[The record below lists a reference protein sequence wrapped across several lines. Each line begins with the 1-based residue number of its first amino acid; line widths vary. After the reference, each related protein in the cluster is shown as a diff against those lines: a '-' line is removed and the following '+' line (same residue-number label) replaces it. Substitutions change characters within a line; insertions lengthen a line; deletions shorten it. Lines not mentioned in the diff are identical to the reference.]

1 VYPIKK
7 QNNKLN
13 SYQKAFLII
22 YLFTVLSGAFRKWI
36 ISDKQIGNVILFL
49 QILVPFAFIFIRNG
63 MKNWQIG
70 KPQFVVLILILLI
83 GAVNPLNLT
92 INHGLLGILL
102 HGSFF
107 FMIFF
112 YINNRQYF
120 QFEQIAGILLL
131 GGLLQL
137 LLAFFQYTQP
147 ADSFINT
154 YVDVESVGGV
164 ALVGNSIRVTG
175 TFSYISGFTGF
186 LFFNSLLIWAL
197 VKYNYKSIYILLL
210 LLFGITACFM
220 SGARAATYTYLIIVA
235 VIAFTEPILFSKSIV
250 DFKSFLPILVIIT
263 IVIGFGSEKI
273 VDLLSNSFT
282 GFIERRTRGIES
294 GEESTRIFGDF
305 YEIINFRGSFPI
317 MGVGLGSTYQ
327 GANKIFGTSNYVLE
341 YGFFESE
348 LVRIVLEGGFL
359 LLTTRLM
366 ILIYLLRKLFI
377 PTISKIII
385 FILLLFFFPYV
396 FNLYNAVFAALG
408 IILVDYFYFESII
421 SRQNAVSKQN
431 SFQYPFTIK
440 N

>member
-1 VYPIKK
+1 VYPVHKI
-7 QNNKLN
+7 NNKLN
-13 SYQKAFLII
+13 VYQKVFLTI
-22 YLFTVLSGAFRKWI
+22 YFFTVLSGAFRKWI

-49 QILVPFAFIFIRNG
+49 QILIPFSFIFIRGG
-63 MKNWQIG
+63 MKNWQNG
-70 KPQFVVLILILLI
+70 KSQFAILTFILFIEVL
-83 GAVNPLNLT
+83 NPLNLT

-120 QFEQIAGILLL
+120 QFEQIAGILFI
-131 GGLLQL
+131 GGILQL
-137 LLAFFQYTQP
+137 LLAFYQYTQP
-147 ADSFINT
+147 ADVFINT

-164 ALVGNSIRVTG
+164 ALVGNAIRVTG

-186 LFFNSLLIWAL
+186 LFFNSLFVWAL

-220 SGARAATYTYLIIVA
+220 SGARAATYSYFIILA

-250 DFKSFLPILVIIT
+250 DFKSFIPILIIIT
-263 IVIGFGSEKI
+263 IVIGFGSDKF
-273 VDLLSNSFT
+273 VDLISNSFT

-294 GEESTRIFGDF
+294 GEESTRIFNDF
-305 YEIINFRGSFPI
+305 YELINFKGNYPI
-317 MGVGLGSTYQ
+317 MGVGLGATYQ
-327 GANKIFGTSNYVLE
+327 GANKLFGTSSYVLE

-359 LLTTRLM
+359 LLITRT
-366 ILIYLLRKLFI
+366 IIFVYLLRKLFM
-377 PTISKIII
+377 PKIGKIVI

-408 IILVDYFYFESII
+408 IMLVDYFYFRSII
-421 SRQNAVSKQN
+421 LKYNAVSKQN
-431 SFQYPFTIK
+431 NFQYPFTF
-440 N
+440 

>member
-1 VYPIKK
+1 MYPIIR

-13 SYQKAFLII
+13 SYLKIFLII
-22 YLFTVLSGAFRKWI
+22 YFFTVLSGAFRKWI

-49 QILVPFAFIFIRNG
+49 QILVPFTFIFIRNG
-63 MKNWQIG
+63 MKNWQNG
-70 KPQFVVLILILLI
+70 KSQFILLI
-83 GAVNPLNLT
+83 FVLLIGVLNPLNLT
-92 INHGLLGILL
+92 INHGILGILL

-120 QFEQIAGILLL
+120 QFEKIAGILFIS
-131 GGLLQL
+131 GLLQL
-137 LLAFFQYTQP
+137 VLSFFQYSQP
-147 ADSFINT
+147 AGAFINT
-154 YVDVESVGGV
+154 YADVDAVGGV

-186 LFFNSLLIWAL
+186 LFFNSLFIWAL
-197 VKYNYKSIYILLL
+197 IRYNYKSIYILLL

-220 SGARAATYTYLIIVA
+220 SGARAATYTYFIILA
-235 VIAFTEPILFSKSIV
+235 LIAFTEPILFSKSIV
-250 DFKSFLPILVIIT
+250 DFKSFIPILIIII

-273 VDLLSNSFT
+273 VDLVSNSFT
-282 GFIERRTRGIES
+282 RFIERRAFGIES
-294 GEESTRIFGDF
+294 GEESNRIFGDF
-305 YEIINFRGSFPI
+305 YELFTFRGNFPI

-327 GANKIFGTSNYVLE
+327 GATKLFGTSEYVLE

-359 LLTTRLM
+359 LLITRTI

-377 PTISKIII
+377 PTVGKIII

-408 IILVDYFYFESII
+408 IMWVDYFYFRSIYTLKLI
-421 SRQNAVSKQN
+421 NDR
-431 SFQYPFTIK
+431 TIK
-440 N
+440 